1 MGHCNSDRCTD
12 SWYGKDD
19 CWCECATCTLPAPVV
34 HLDRSRL
41 IGDMIAM
48 LRAIVEEGLTDLDT
62 EHRIVKLLRNH
73 GVEI

>member
-1 MGHCNSDRCTD
+1 
-12 SWYGKDD
+12 
-19 CWCECATCTLPAPVV
+19 
-34 HLDRSRL
+34 
-41 IGDMIAM
+41 M